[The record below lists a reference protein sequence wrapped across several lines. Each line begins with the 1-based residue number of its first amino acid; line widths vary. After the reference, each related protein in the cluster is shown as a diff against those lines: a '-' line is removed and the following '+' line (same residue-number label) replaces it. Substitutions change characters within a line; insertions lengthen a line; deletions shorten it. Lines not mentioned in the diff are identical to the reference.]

1 MNYAKLC
8 LDDSA
13 NGIGYRTTLFVSG
26 CGKQPKCKGCFN
38 KDAWDFNFGFKY
50 TEETK
55 EKILNNLSKP
65 YIRGFSLLGG
75 EPTDNLYDGLLLDLV
90 KSIKFLYPN
99 KTIYCWTGYTFE
111 ELIKDPIKLEF
122 LQYVD
127 MLRDGEFIPELKNL
141 DQYLQGSSNQRYVDV
156 KASLEKGEY
165 VEYKF

>member
-8 LDDSA
+8 LDDA
-13 NGIGYRTTLFVSG
+13 TNGIGYRTTLFVSG

-55 EKILNNLSKP
+55 EKILNNLSKT

-90 KSIKFLYPN
+90 KSIKILYPN

-127 MLRDGEFIPELKNL
+127 MLRDGEFSAYSQLL
-141 DQYLQGSSNQRYVDV
+141 
-156 KASLEKGEY
+156 
-165 VEYKF
+165 